1 MLGYL
6 NSTVYNIYIIYISD
20 KSLSHFKMKQ
30 IIIKKFYEVIRII
43 NKKSDYLR
51 GLQGGTLGRPLS
63 RAGIQIGRKNMKQT
77 QRRGRNI

>member
-1 MLGYL
+1 MRHDVLGYL
-6 NSTVYNIYIIYISD
+6 NSTVYNIYNIYIIYISD

-51 GLQGGTLGRPLS
+51 DLQGGTLG
-63 RAGIQIGRKNMKQT
+63 
-77 QRRGRNI
+77 